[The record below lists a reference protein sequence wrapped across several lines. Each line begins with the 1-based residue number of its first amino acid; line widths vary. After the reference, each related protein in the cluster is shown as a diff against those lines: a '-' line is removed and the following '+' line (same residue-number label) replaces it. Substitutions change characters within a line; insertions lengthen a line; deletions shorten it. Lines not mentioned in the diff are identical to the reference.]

1 MYGDQY
7 ARATY
12 AGRLPDEYRLHH
24 LAELKRMAREEES
37 RPAKE
42 PRLSIRGLTAKDE
55 AWRSIFY
62 VAQL

>member
-1 MYGDQY
+1 MYGDQF
-7 ARATY
+7 ASATY

-24 LAELKRMAREEES
+24 LAQLERLAREEDS

-42 PRLSIRGLTAKDE
+42 PRLSIRGLTAKDQ
-55 AWRSIFY
+55 AWQSVFY